1 MDFIEYKFGILIEMW
16 RLVLLLSVSATRNI
30 TYFCANFSL
39 SSSSLLSLRTVQS
52 SDSEAGCCWVCACAG
67 WPWLDPTPTLARDP
81 LESEAWMWF
90 IFFST
95 ASNVF
100 LDISRCFLVLVVEL
114 PRVL

>member
-16 RLVLLLSVSATRNI
+16 RLVLLLSVSITRNI

-52 SDSEAGCCWVCACAG
+52 SDSEAGCWVCACAG
-67 WPWLDPTPTLARDP
+67 WPWLAPAPTLARDP

>member
-1 MDFIEYKFGILIEMW
+1 MDFIEYKFGILIEMR
-16 RLVLLLSVSATRNI
+16 RLVLLLSVFA

-52 SDSEAGCCWVCACAG
+52 SDSEAGCWVCVCAG
-67 WPWLDPTPTLARDP
+67 WPWLAPAPTLARDP